1 MLTETPTTQS
11 APEAP
16 EAALAAQIAA
26 SQSIQT
32 PATGAAQGQPASGAA
47 APQQSRPAW
56 MPENF
61 WDAEKNAPKEK
72 EFGEHLAGLE
82 KLKTDS
88 DTRRAA
94 VPAKEEDYKIDL
106 GDVKLPPG
114 VEIDQKN
121 ESFLAVRKL
130 AHEAGL
136 PDKAFSQIIQA
147 YAKDALAQ
155 TAKGQTQFAAA
166 IDARNTALG
175 ENGAERA
182 SKLETWIDAG
192 WADKAQ
198 ANQIKG
204 SIAISPV
211 VFKAMEELQAFRSN
225 QGVHGMTQTGR
236 VPAGPN
242 DWKPENWD
250 KLSSVDRLVLT
261 RQHGRE
267 KAA

>member
-1 MLTETPTTQS
+1 
-11 APEAP
+11 
-16 EAALAAQIAA
+16 
-26 SQSIQT
+26 
-32 PATGAAQGQPASGAA
+32 
-47 APQQSRPAW
+47 
-56 MPENF
+56 MPETF

-82 KLKTDS
+82 KIKTDS

-106 GDVKLPPG
+106 GDVKLPQG

-147 YAKDALAQ
+147 YAKDQLAQ
-155 TAKGQTQFAAA
+155 RQVGATQFTAAVA
-166 IDARNTALG
+166 ARNTALG

-192 WADKAQ
+192 WTDKAQ

-211 VFKAMEELQAFRSN
+211 VFKAMEELQNYRSN

-236 VPAGPN
+236 EPAGPN
-242 DWKPENWD
+242 DWKPENFD

-261 RQHGRE
+261 RSHERE
-267 KAA
+267 KTANRI